1 LRKPFLVATVVGV
14 ALLVLTSVGSAQTQI
29 ASPSPTGPVV
39 GVDEPWIA
47 YQWVDGPDTIFL
59 ARADGSDGHVLVTG
73 LPGINQW
80 HPDWSPDGRV
90 LAFTNENYGAKDI
103 WVADVSGENA
113 HLLYD
118 SPPEMPF
125 VDHPAFS
132 PDGTQIVADSYDRE
146 PTYDVSTRSA
156 LMVIDTSTG
165 EASEISV
172 LEGEHRLYAHPRWSP
187 DGDALVVSI
196 GLYDETDKSWIGE
209 AIAVLH
215 RTDAGWS
222 EPDVIT
228 DFSAFGSYPDWSPD
242 GETIVFATKDN
253 GWFVNTM
260 TNHGKSVAWDDITP
274 DLHTVRPDGSD
285 VARITDTAQEGG
297 FAGQPSWTSDG
308 RVIFTRSATD
318 EWAPSTAYINADGSG
333 LDVLANSATHSRLRR
348 TP

>member
-1 LRKPFLVATVVGV
+1 MRKSFLVSTLV
-14 ALLVLTSVGSAQTQI
+14 ALALPVLTTVGSAQTQI
-29 ASPSPTGPVV
+29 ASPSGVVV
-39 GVDEPWIA
+39 GHDEPWIA
-47 YQWVDGPDTIFL
+47 YQWVHDHDTIFL
-59 ARADGSDGHVLVTG
+59 ARADGSDSHVLVTG

-80 HPDWSPDGRV
+80 HPDWSPDGKV
-90 LAFTNENYGAKDI
+90 IAFTNENFGAKDI

-118 SPPEMPF
+118 SPPGMPF

-156 LMVIDTSTG
+156 LVLIDASTA
-165 EASEISV
+165 EASEISE
-172 LEGEHRLYAHPRWSP
+172 LEGEHQLYAHPRWSP

-196 GLYDETDKSWIGE
+196 GLYDETDSSWIGE
-209 AIAVLH
+209 AIAVLN

-222 EPDVIT
+222 EPEVIT

-260 TNHGKSVAWDDITP
+260 TNHGKSVEWDDITP
-274 DLHTVRPDGSD
+274 DLYTVRPDGSD
-285 VARITDTAQEGG
+285 LAMITDTAQNGRNV
-297 FAGQPSWTSDG
+297 GQPSWTPDG
-308 RVIFTRSATD
+308 RVIFTYSETD
-318 EWAPSTAYINADGSG
+318 EWAPSTAYIDAGGSG
-333 LDVLANSATHSRLRR
+333 LDVLANSATHSRLRS